1 MTSSNHR
8 IVKNTGLLYF
18 RLIFLTIVNLYA
30 VRVTLD
36 ALGVVDYGI
45 FNVIASVVASL
56 SILTGAMTSASQRY
70 LSFHL
75 GRNDY
80 EQYSSVF
87 SLLLMCFFSL
97 SVVLLAIGEIL
108 GYFFIDD
115 LLKIP
120 ADRLTA
126 AKWLF
131 QASLISFAFGLL
143 TIPYTSSIISNER
156 MDAFAGFSIVEG
168 VLKLGIAFAV
178 LHFNGD
184 RLILYGVLTALIN
197 ISVFIMSLLYCHH
210 KFPYCRYIWKWNRD
224 VFSEL
229 SKYTGWNLFGSI
241 SGILATQGQNIL
253 LNIFFGP
260 VINAAKA
267 IADRIQSVIN
277 GFSINLYTAVG
288 PQIIKSYA
296 AEDYQRSLNLV
307 MKSSK
312 MSFILIFILSFP
324 LICNMD
330 GLLHIWLAADSKTP
344 DMVAFSKL
352 ILAYCMILSLE
363 PPISRIIQATGK
375 IRNYQVAVGS
385 ITLSFIPVAA
395 LVLSLGASAVMT
407 LVIQMIIMSVAQVVR
422 VVVAHRQVGLLYGD
436 YLKTVVVPIFKVIA
450 VGVPVYLLFTPSIF
464 ETDVVKVI
472 LSTLISGI
480 FGLFIAGILG
490 LDTSDREMIANL
502 INKKI
507 KR

>member
-1 MTSSNHR
+1 M
-8 IVKNTGLLYF
+8 
-18 RLIFLTIVNLYA
+18 
-30 VRVTLD
+30 
-36 ALGVVDYGI
+36 
-45 FNVIASVVASL
+45 
-56 SILTGAMTSASQRY
+56 
-70 LSFHL
+70 
-75 GRNDY
+75 
-80 EQYSSVF
+80 
-87 SLLLMCFFSL
+87 
-97 SVVLLAIGEIL
+97 
-108 GYFFIDD
+108 
-115 LLKIP
+115 
-120 ADRLTA
+120 
-126 AKWLF
+126 
-131 QASLISFAFGLL
+131 
-143 TIPYTSSIISNER
+143 
-156 MDAFAGFSIVEG
+156 
-168 VLKLGIAFAV
+168 
-178 LHFNGD
+178 
-184 RLILYGVLTALIN
+184 
-197 ISVFIMSLLYCHH
+197 
-210 KFPYCRYIWKWNRD
+210 
-224 VFSEL
+224 
-229 SKYTGWNLFGSI
+229 
-241 SGILATQGQNIL
+241 
-253 LNIFFGP
+253 
-260 VINAAKA
+260 
-267 IADRIQSVIN
+267 IN
-277 GFSINLYTAVG
+277 GFSINLYTAVS

-422 VVVAHRQVGLLYGD
+422 VVVAHRQVGLLYGE